1 MDLSLS
7 SKHLLFLSLQRH
19 HNKQWG
25 TINHIYT
32 FRLFYLSF
40 FSQQIS
46 LENFAQ
52 HQFWHQARC
61 STSAWVFSMPNKKQS
76 GKEKIT
82 KPKQKFSMIKKK
94 MCVPSEFKFGENSIF
109 SIILARFAD
118 YISLSSLS
126 SLLALQSIALHNKH
140 MDQ

>member
-1 MDLSLS
+1 MNLSLS

-32 FRLFYLSF
+32 FQLFIFIFFPTNFFREFCTASVLASSSLFYVVRKRKDRKAYVE
-40 FSQQIS
+40 I
-46 LENFAQ
+46 Q
-52 HQFWHQARC
+52 HDY
-61 STSAWVFSMPNKKQS
+61 
-76 GKEKIT
+76 
-82 KPKQKFSMIKKK
+82 KKK
-94 MCVPSEFKFGENSIF
+94 KKKNCVPSEFKFGENSIF
-109 SIILARFAD
+109 SIILTHFAD
-118 YISLSSLS
+118 YISPSSLS